1 MNLPSPIASF
11 LHAFNAN
18 DTDALLAPFTP
29 DALVTDEE
37 EEYRGTAEIKGWF
50 ATVNAK
56 YQPSVEATDLAD
68 NGREIVVTTQVSG
81 TFAGSPI
88 QLHYHFTLKD
98 GRIAALSI
106 GN

>member
-1 MNLPSPIASF
+1 M
-11 LHAFNAN
+11 
-18 DTDALLAPFTP
+18 DALLASFAP

-37 EEYRGTAEIKGWF
+37 HEYRGPAAINGWF
-50 ATVNAK
+50 ETVNAK
-56 YQPSVEATDLAD
+56 YKPSVEATDLAD
-68 NGREIVVTTQVSG
+68 DRGEIVVTTQVSG
-81 TFAGSPI
+81 TFPGSPI